1 VLSGAWDPPENC
13 CLYMWFTPVQ
23 QNGQLLYIK
32 WFVIVCPEENVSE
45 HLPSSVST
53 YQRKVVVSIDTQGHL
68 Q

>member
-1 VLSGAWDPPENC
+1 
-13 CLYMWFTPVQ
+13 MWFTPVQ